1 MSIELFTNELSGVY
15 DAKLREMLVS
25 NFEKIRDVL
34 NDIADNQATLS
45 KKVNELPGTVN
56 TEVSKKLTV
65 QAATLSEQL
74 DGLNATLTKRID
86 RIILGSDEESIE
98 LVVERI
104 LKEKGV
110 IN

>member
-1 MSIELFTNELSGVY
+1 MSIELFTNELSGVH

-34 NDIADNQATLS
+34 NDITDNQAALS
-45 KKVNELPGTVN
+45 KKVNELPDTVN

-74 DGLNATLTKRID
+74 DELNVTLTKRID
-86 RIILGSDEESIE
+86 RIILGSDDESIE